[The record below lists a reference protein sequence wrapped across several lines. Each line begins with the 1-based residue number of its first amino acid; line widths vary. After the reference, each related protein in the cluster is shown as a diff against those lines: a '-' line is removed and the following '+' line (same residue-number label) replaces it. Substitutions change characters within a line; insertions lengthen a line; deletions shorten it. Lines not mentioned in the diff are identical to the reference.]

1 MQIQDYFY
9 NFINGFYMMK
19 QIPIMWNVI
28 KMCIIV
34 FVTVA
39 TTFIIAVAIQ
49 GEAHQ
54 FWYDFG
60 DRTLYLTFTSWNI
73 LYSGS
78 LTAVMFLLYYVVR
91 IAIIFK
97 RNRQLKQTK

>member
-9 NFINGFYMMK
+9 GFINGFYMMK

-34 FVTVA
+34 FSTVA
-39 TTFIIAVAIQ
+39 TTFIIAYIANSYTIIYYGSTIAVILL
-49 GEAHQ
+49 G
-54 FWYDFG
+54 Y
-60 DRTLYLTFTSWNI
+60 FT
-73 LYSGS
+73 
-78 LTAVMFLLYYVVR
+78 VR
-91 IAIIFK
+91 IGLIYK